1 MSLTPHIQCF
11 MNSNIAVDRWSNA
24 YMQWLNYS
32 TRGSASLQARGLK
45 GREQRWG
52 SRPPTRGF
60 RAFKALCLA
69 SMAFDKMNS
78 VWRWQHWQMQMTKWP
93 WRITFSLQNIMH
105 REKILKY
112 KLCRVV
118 EPSKKG
124 AGSQLWGTGSVVR
137 GSGSQTRGAGSEIR
151 WDPPNL
157 TPAYIWNITH
167 NKLGDRSFSAA
178 GPRLWNDLPPGL
190 RWPGLTFDSFRQSL
204 KTHLFGDQSA

>member
-11 MNSNIAVDRWSNA
+11 MNSNSAVDRWSNA

-105 REKILKY
+105 REKYSNINSAEWWNPARKVPDLNCEVQDLLLEVVDLKQEAPD
-112 KLCRVV
+112 LR
-118 EPSKKG
+118 
-124 AGSQLWGTGSVVR
+124 
-137 GSGSQTRGAGSEIR
+137 SGGI
-151 WDPPNL
+151 PP
-157 TPAYIWNITH
+157 I
-167 NKLGDRSFSAA
+167 
-178 GPRLWNDLPPGL
+178 
-190 RWPGLTFDSFRQSL
+190 
-204 KTHLFGDQSA
+204 